1 MIKADGYEELRKA
14 IVGGELLP
22 GERLLE
28 EELSARLGVGRAA
41 VRMALVRLEQDG
53 LVERERNRG
62 ATVRRV
68 SETEAVEILE
78 AIAAHDPAAAERAM
92 RRHLQRVAK
101 ALRPHT
107 DDAARSAV
115 SNRQGRASSS

>member
-1 MIKADGYEELRKA
+1 MIRGDGYEELRKA

-53 LVERERNRG
+53 LVLRDREWR
-62 ATVRRV
+62 
-68 SETEAVEILE
+68 
-78 AIAAHDPAAAERAM
+78 
-92 RRHLQRVAK
+92 
-101 ALRPHT
+101 
-107 DDAARSAV
+107 
-115 SNRQGRASSS
+115 